1 MNALKL
7 VSVILLASIFLVLP
21 VTSATTTITVTVNHP
36 VIHPGQTLV
45 VSGTTSPN
53 VEVGIT
59 VFNPQGQAVASVVT
73 NSSSSGIYT
82 AAVVTFPSQA
92 NSLFP
97 FGTYTVHVGTSTGFT
112 NSTTFQF
119 SPQTYPLVVQV
130 LNPVGI
136 PVQGATVSING
147 LTETTN
153 SSGEAS
159 FQLEAGTYT
168 LMVSAPGY
176 VTTQKTVTIPTTEVP
191 FVVTLQ
197 TQALKVSVNTI
208 SITYNG
214 TTTTAPLITPETF
227 VPLPGGT
234 SVTASVTVTYQGSPT
249 TMATVT
255 ASLNGQPVTV
265 TSTSTGYM
273 VSFSVPNTDEL
284 ANLTITA
291 NMSGSSATYIL
302 PISVMYNPQQAVS
315 SINRELENL
324 SALINQIDHYL
335 SGNVSALHS
344 QLAALTTQLNLLSNA
359 LSGNVSALN
368 SKLSNL
374 STQLNSLTGD
384 INSLTSS
391 LSTLNSSV
399 HDLSGQVNTLQG
411 EYTSLHSQVS
421 SASTIV
427 YGSLAVAVVAIII
440 AVVAL
445 VLVSRR
451 LR

>member
-1 MNALKL
+1 MNASKL

-59 VFNPQGQAVASVVT
+59 VFNPKGQAVASVVT
-73 NSSSSGIYT
+73 NSSSSGIYI

-92 NSLFP
+92 NIPFP

-119 SPQTYPLVVQV
+119 SPLTYPLVVQV

-234 SVTASVTVTYQGSPT
+234 SVTANVTVTYQGSPT

-284 ANLTITA
+284 AVLTITA
-291 NMSGSSATYIL
+291 NMSGYSATYKL
-302 PISVMYNPQQAVS
+302 PISVMYNSQQAVS
-315 SINRELENL
+315 SINRELESL
-324 SALINQIDHYL
+324 STLITQIDSYL
-335 SGNVSALHS
+335 SGNLSALHS
-344 QLAALTTQLNLLSNA
+344 QLAALTTQLNSLSNA
-359 LSGNVSALN
+359 LSGNDSSLN
-368 SKLSNL
+368 SQLSKL